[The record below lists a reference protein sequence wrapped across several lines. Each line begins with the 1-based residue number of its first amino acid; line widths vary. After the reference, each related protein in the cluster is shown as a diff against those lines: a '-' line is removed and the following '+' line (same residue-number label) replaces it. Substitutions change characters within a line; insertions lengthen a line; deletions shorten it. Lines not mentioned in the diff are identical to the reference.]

1 MFFSIRRYIGLVAC
15 LAVLTTLAVSERPAL
30 AGLVFRD
37 VNVTLDASQVSSY
50 DLDVDLDGTIDFAFT
65 SAFLPDPV
73 LPLGFNVIDFPFAS
87 NNSVVIDAQ
96 ATDGFPTVSRLSLGN
111 IVSNTSLFSSPT
123 LDQGNL
129 SFFTGT
135 DPSTGNFE
143 GQSGYVGLKFDRL
156 AGTTFGFAEISINA
170 LNDAVSPLSLTIRS
184 VAYNDIAGEAATISA
199 VPEPSSMVLAAVSL
213 GWADYINFGKSG
225 GSATKSPSE
234 TAITLVPRLC
244 MGTHRLGGSAS
255 CVLVHL
261 TGSRQSLQF
270 SGFPVRAWEPVK
282 KMGTSEVNSKISAG
296 FAHPLD
302 RQDSYEVYAR
312 S

>member
-15 LAVLTTLAVSERPAL
+15 LAVFTTLFVSERPAL

-73 LPLGFNVIDFPFAS
+73 LPVGFNVIDFPFAS

-111 IVSNTSLFSSPT
+111 IVSSTSLFSSPS

-129 SFFTGT
+129 SFFAGM

-143 GQSGYVGLKFDRL
+143 GRSGYVGLKFDRL
-156 AGTTFGFAEISINA
+156 GGTTFGFAEIAINA
-170 LNDAVSPLSLTIRS
+170 LNAANPLSLTIRS
-184 VAYNDIAGEAATISA
+184 VAYNDVSGEAATISA

-213 GWADYINFGKSG
+213 GLG
-225 GSATKSPSE
+225 GLYQLRKKRGNVTKSPCETTKTPQALQNSGSE
-234 TAITLVPRLC
+234 P
-244 MGTHRLGGSAS
+244 
-255 CVLVHL
+255 
-261 TGSRQSLQF
+261 
-270 SGFPVRAWEPVK
+270 
-282 KMGTSEVNSKISAG
+282 
-296 FAHPLD
+296 
-302 RQDSYEVYAR
+302 RQDA
-312 S
+312 